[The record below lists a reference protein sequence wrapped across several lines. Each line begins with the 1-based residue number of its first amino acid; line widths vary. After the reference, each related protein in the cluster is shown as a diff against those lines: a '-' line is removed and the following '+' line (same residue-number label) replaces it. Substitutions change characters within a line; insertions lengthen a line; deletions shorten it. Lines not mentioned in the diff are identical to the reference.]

1 MSVSQTVSTGIRRA
15 VGGIEETA
23 SGAKTTASMAVD
35 AADYRLEKERSA
47 DAGLAGQFNRIVT
60 AAVTL
65 IIGLLVYSEISSS
78 LPDVGGDLG
87 NATDAVD
94 SNTGTAFTLG
104 AVGLLVAA
112 AVVILR
118 MIQGGMGGGNGGG
131 M

>member
-1 MSVSQTVSTGIRRA
+1 MASQFQA
-15 VGGIEETA
+15 
-23 SGAKTTASMAVD
+23 
-35 AADYRLEKERSA
+35 
-47 DAGLAGQFNRIVT
+47 IVT
-60 AAVTL
+60 GAVTL
-65 IIGLLVYSEISSS
+65 IIGVLVFAEIFNSVSIGDAGGPNTSSDTLHNASEA
-78 LPDVGGDLG
+78 LG
-87 NATDAVD
+87 